1 MSTQFESPTN
11 AQVNRAMASY
21 SDWDEEEQGGGLSGR
36 LQHFKSTV
44 SERVSEIDE
53 STLSQTLAWVSFGI
67 GAAELLAPKALG
79 RAIGV
84 GDRPTVM
91 RLLGAREIVTGIGLL
106 SGKAPGLWAWARVAG
121 DVMDLA
127 LLGAAARSP
136 GADTKRIAAAASSV
150 LGVAALDV
158 YASRRLSESNA
169 IESPVIE
176 IVESLSINA
185 SPEEIYSYWKNFENL
200 PSFMRHL
207 ESVTVVDENMSH
219 WIAKAP
225 LGTSVEWDAHLV
237 VDEPNRR
244 LGWETSDDSS
254 IQHEGL
260 VSFEETANGKG
271 TIVRVEMSYEP
282 PAGHVGATLAR
293 LLGEEPRVQIHED
306 LRRLKQLIETG
317 EIPTTLGQPSGRRS
331 LLGRATLGG
340 RMQ

>member
-1 MSTQFESPTN
+1 MSTQFESTN
-11 AQVNRAMASY
+11 AQSSRTLTAF
-21 SDWDEEEQGGGLSGR
+21 SDWEDQEENGVTGR
-36 LQHFKSTV
+36 IQQWKNAVT
-44 SERVSEIDE
+44 ERASDIDE
-53 STLSQTLAWVSFGI
+53 STLSNTLAWVSFGI

-84 GDRPTVM
+84 GDRPTIM
-91 RLLGAREIVTGIGLL
+91 RLLGAREIATGIGLM
-106 SGKAPGLWAWARVAG
+106 SGKAPGFWAWARVAG

-136 GADTKRIAAAASSV
+136 TGDTKRIAAAASAV

-158 YASRRLSESNA
+158 YSSRRLSESDA
-169 IESPVIE
+169 IETPAVDI
-176 IVESLSINA
+176 IESLSINA
-185 SPEEIYSYWKNFENL
+185 SPEEVYSYWKNFENL

-207 ESVTVVDENMSH
+207 ESVSVVDESISH
-219 WIAKAP
+219 WVAKAP
-225 LGTSVEWDAHLV
+225 MGTSVEWDARLV

-244 LGWETSDDSS
+244 LGWETLEDSS

-260 VSFEETANGKG
+260 VSFEESGNGRG

-293 LLGEEPRVQIHED
+293 LLGDEPRVQILED

-317 EIPTTLGQPSGRRS
+317 EVPTTLGQPSGRRS
-331 LLGRATLGG
+331 LMGRATLGG

>member
-11 AQVNRAMASY
+11 ARPDRGVAAFSQWA
-21 SDWDEEEQGGGLSGR
+21 DQEDENGFTSR
-36 LQHFKSTV
+36 LQQFKSSVT
-44 SERVSEIDE
+44 ERVSDIDDR
-53 STLSQTLAWVSFGI
+53 TLSQTLAWVSFGI
-67 GAAELLAPKALG
+67 GAAELLAPRALG

-84 GDRPTVM
+84 GDRPAMM
-91 RLLGAREIVTGIGLL
+91 RALGAREVLTGLGLL

-136 GADTKRIAAAASSV
+136 EADTKRIAAAASAV

-158 YASRRLSESNA
+158 YSSRRLAETEDIETPA
-169 IESPVIE
+169 IEIIE
-176 IVESLSINA
+176 SISINA
-185 SPEEIYSYWKNFENL
+185 APDEIYSYWKNFENL

-207 ESVTVVDENMSH
+207 KSVTVIDENYSH

-225 LGTSVEWDAHLV
+225 LGTSVEWDARLV
-237 VDEPNRR
+237 VDEPSRR
-244 LGWETSDDSS
+244 LGWETSEESQ

-260 VSFEETANGKG
+260 VSFEESANGRG

-293 LLGEEPRVQIHED
+293 LFGEEPRVQIHED

-317 EIPTTLGQPSGRRS
+317 EIPTTLGQSSGRRS
-331 LLGRATLGG
+331 LMGRATLGG

>member
-1 MSTQFESPTN
+1 MSTQFESTTN
-11 AQVNRAMASY
+11 AQLSRMQASF
-21 SDWDEEEQGGGLSGR
+21 SDWGEEEESGVTGR
-36 LQHFKSTV
+36 LQRFKDAVTQRASD
-44 SERVSEIDE
+44 IDE
-53 STLSQTLAWVSFGI
+53 STLSSALAWVSLGI
-67 GAAELLAPKALG
+67 GAAELLAPRALG

-84 GDRPTVM
+84 GDHPTTM
-91 RLLGAREIVTGIGLL
+91 RLLGAREIATGIGLM
-106 SGKAPGLWAWARVAG
+106 SGKAPALWAWARVAG

-136 GADTKRIAAAASSV
+136 DADTKRIAAAASAV
-150 LGVAALDV
+150 LGVAAFDV
-158 YASRRLSESNA
+158 YSSRRLSESDG
-169 IESPVIE
+169 IETPAVD

-207 ESVTVVDENMSH
+207 ESVAVVDETISH
-219 WIAKAP
+219 WVAKAP
-225 LGTSVEWDAHLV
+225 LGTSVEWDARLV

-244 LGWETSDDSS
+244 LGWETLEDSS

-260 VSFEETANGKG
+260 VTFEESGNGRG

-317 EIPTTLGQPSGRRS
+317 EVPTTLGQSSGRRS
-331 LLGRATLGG
+331 LIGRATLGG

>member
-1 MSTQFESPTN
+1 MSTQFESSTSGQLDRRLV
-11 AQVNRAMASY
+11 AF
-21 SDWDEEEQGGGLSGR
+21 SDWEEGEDSGVSGR
-36 LQHFKSTV
+36 LQQFKNAVTEKASD
-44 SERVSEIDE
+44 IDD
-53 STLSQTLAWVSFGI
+53 STLSNTLAWVSFGI
-67 GAAELLAPKALG
+67 GAAELLAPRALG

-84 GDRPTVM
+84 GDHPTIM
-91 RLLGAREIVTGIGLL
+91 RLLGAREIAAGIGLM
-106 SGKAPGLWAWARVAG
+106 SGKATGFWAWARVAG

-136 GADTKRIAAAASSV
+136 GADTKRIAAAASAV
-150 LGVAALDV
+150 LGVTVLDV
-158 YASRRLSESNA
+158 YSSRRLSESDE
-169 IESPVIE
+169 IETPAVD

-207 ESVTVVDENMSH
+207 ESVTVIDENTSH

-225 LGTSVEWDAHLV
+225 LGTSVEWEARLV

-244 LGWETSDDSS
+244 LGWETSEDSS

-260 VSFEETANGKG
+260 VSFEENANGRG
-271 TIVRVEMSYEP
+271 TVVRVEMSYEP

-317 EIPTTLGQPSGRRS
+317 EVPTTLGQPSGRRS
-331 LLGRATLGG
+331 LMGRATLGG